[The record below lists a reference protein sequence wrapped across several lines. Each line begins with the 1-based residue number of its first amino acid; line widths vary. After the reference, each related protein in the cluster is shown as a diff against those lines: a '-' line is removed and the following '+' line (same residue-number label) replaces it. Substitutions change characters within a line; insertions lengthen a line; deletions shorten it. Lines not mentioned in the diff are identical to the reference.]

1 MATPASTD
9 RFDWDVIVVGSGFGG
24 AVSALR
30 MAEKG
35 YRVLVVEQG
44 RHISPQDMQAAA
56 QDARHLVRMPALG
69 LKTGYFSQDV
79 YRHVS
84 LVRGIAVGGGS
95 VVWAAVMLEPPQ
107 AFYNDIAWS
116 RLPTRNW
123 REELAPHYRTADRML
138 GLAPNPRQTVQD
150 AWLRETARRVGAED
164 SFGPVTEAIYFGPPE
179 AASPDPYFDG
189 AGPARSGCTF
199 CACCAT
205 GCAQGAK
212 NSLDKNYLHL
222 AQGHG
227 AQIMA
232 ERRVQRI
239 VPLGGTRGGYQVV
252 LQHPWDASVAEQTL
266 SASKVI
272 VAAGVVGTLELL
284 LACRDRYACLPAL
297 SPVLGHHVRTNSE
310 SILPITSRDP
320 TTDVSDGA
328 TISTHFYVGDSHITQ
343 NRFSPSHRMLRW
355 QIGPLV
361 SDAVPW
367 RRALRTLG
375 QFIMHPLDATLGM
388 RAGKRWSARTSLLT
402 VMQTA
407 DNQLSFDYGRSVL
420 RGFGWSLRSRLP
432 ENEVPA
438 PAYLP
443 IANKI
448 AAVFAEVSDGV
459 PGNALLE
466 TLGNASMTA
475 HVLGG
480 CVMGGSVSDGVI
492 DERHEVFGY
501 PGLYVVDASAIPA
514 NVGVNPSL
522 TITAMAERAMALM
535 PTKLA
540 QATVAVS

>member
-1 MATPASTD
+1 MAKPGDTD
-9 RFDWDVIVVGSGFGG
+9 GFDWDVIVVGSGFGG

-44 RHISPQDMQAAA
+44 RHISPADMQAAA
-56 QDARHLVRMPALG
+56 QDAKYLVRMPGIG
-69 LKTGYFSQDV
+69 LRKGYFAQEV
-79 YRHVS
+79 FRHVS

-107 AFYNDIAWS
+107 GFYEDVAWQ
-116 RLPTRNW
+116 RLPARNW
-123 REELAPHYRTADRML
+123 RDELQPYFQTAHKML
-138 GLAPNPRQTVQD
+138 GLAVNPRQTLQD
-150 AWLRETARRVGAED
+150 QWLQETARRVGAHD
-164 SFGPVTEAIYFGPPE
+164 TFGPVTQAIYFGTAE
-179 AASPDPYFDG
+179 GETPDPYFDG
-189 AGPARSGCTF
+189 AGPPRTGCKY

-205 GCAQGAK
+205 GCAHGAK

-222 AQGHG
+222 AQRHG
-227 AQIMA
+227 AQILA
-232 ERRVQRI
+232 ERRVVRLEPI
-239 VPLGGTRGGYQVV
+239 HGPEGGYQVM
-252 LQHPWDASVAEQTL
+252 LQHPWDTAQAPQTL
-266 SASKVI
+266 RARKVI

-284 LACRDRYACLPAL
+284 LACRDRYATLPAL
-297 SPVLGHHVRTNSE
+297 SPVLGQHVRTNSE

-320 TTDVSDGA
+320 AADVSDGA
-328 TISTHFYVGDSHITQ
+328 TISTHFFMGNTHITQ

-355 QIGPLV
+355 QVGPLV

-367 RRALRTLG
+367 RRALRTLW
-375 QFIMHPLDATLGM
+375 QFVAHPLDATLGM

-407 DNQLSFDYGRSVL
+407 DNQLSFDYGRSAL
-420 RGFGWSLRSRLP
+420 RGFGWSLRSQLP
-432 ENEVPA
+432 DNEVPA

-443 IANKI
+443 IANQV
-448 AAVFAEVSDGV
+448 AAVFADVSNGV
-459 PGNALLE
+459 PGNAMLE

-480 CVMGGSVSDGVI
+480 CVMGGSVADGVI

-501 PGLYVVDASAIPA
+501 AGLYVVDASAIPA

-522 TITAMAERAMALM
+522 TITAMAERAMHLM
-535 PTKLA
+535 PRK
-540 QATVAVS
+540 